1 MARKTS
7 VDLLRFP
14 YQVKLKSQVGN
25 PVASSTNQ
33 TICTLYELAC
43 SRHSDSGVRHEVK
56 EQDEQK
62 IRRERGRGSPT
73 PISLST
79 KNNQES
85 MC

>member
-33 TICTLYELAC
+33 TTCTLYELAC

-56 EQDEQK
+56 EQDEK
-62 IRRERGRGSPT
+62 
-73 PISLST
+73 
-79 KNNQES
+79 K
-85 MC
+85 

>member
-56 EQDEQK
+56 EQDEK
-62 IRRERGRGSPT
+62 KLGEKEEEGPL
-73 PISLST
+73 PL
-79 KNNQES
+79 
-85 MC
+85 

>member
-1 MARKTS
+1 MNTCSICTLSCSGNLKTTHHFLKQMARKTS
-7 VDLLRFP
+7 VDLLRCP

-56 EQDEQK
+56 EKDEK
-62 IRRERGRGSPT
+62 
-73 PISLST
+73 
-79 KNNQES
+79 K
-85 MC
+85 